1 MLCVIPNKLLILTAE
16 GLNIGPSYFIEYQT
30 ICTKSSILLCCDI
43 KRLEW
48 NYAEFGQGGCR
59 MYKLISVSSVFIRQF
74 LLPNPFAA
82 FQLGELYNWVA
93 TALLLPITF
102 TVVSLFYRRGSAPAL
117 GSFLFLVFYMIHT
130 GILLLCSVFSFNVIA
145 CVVIGTVY
153 FAALIGG
160 VTLKNRV
167 SLGF

>member
-1 MLCVIPNKLLILTAE
+1 MGKKLL
-16 GLNIGPSYFIEYQT
+16 GRYGRCQ
-30 ICTKSSILLCCDI
+30 
-43 KRLEW
+43 
-48 NYAEFGQGGCR
+48 
-59 MYKLISVSSVFIRQF
+59 MYKIVSISSAFIRQF

-82 FQLGELYNWVA
+82 IPLGELYNWAA
-93 TALLLPITF
+93 TAILMPITYII
-102 TVVSLFYRRGSAPAL
+102 VGLFYRRGSAPGL

-145 CVVIGTVY
+145 CVVIGIVY
-153 FAALIGG
+153 LAAIIGG